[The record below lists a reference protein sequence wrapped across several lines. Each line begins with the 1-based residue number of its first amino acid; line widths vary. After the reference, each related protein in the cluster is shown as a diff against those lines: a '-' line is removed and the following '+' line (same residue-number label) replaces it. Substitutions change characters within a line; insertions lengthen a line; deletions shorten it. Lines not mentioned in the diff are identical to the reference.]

1 MNIPAYPIKFQPILK
16 EKVWGG
22 TKLMKLLNK
31 SSLASNVGESWE
43 ISDVENNISVV
54 SNGLLKGQSISEIV
68 RDYKEELLG
77 KHVFKQ
83 FGNKFPLLFKF
94 IDAKKTLS
102 VQLHPDDVLAKKRHN
117 SFGKTEMWY
126 IIQADTDSELIL
138 GFNQKINK
146 NIFLNAVENNQIE
159 AILHKEKIKQGDAFY
174 ISPGLVHAI
183 GAGVLLA
190 EIQQTSDV
198 TYRIYDW
205 NRPDTN
211 GQLRELHNDLAIN
224 AIDFD
229 ANTNKKFSSE
239 KKNSPLLVESPY
251 FSVSVFNTKDQTYRN
266 ISKIDSFV
274 VYMCVSGNTEINCE
288 GASENLITGETVL
301 IPAAVQE
308 IYFKN
313 GNAQL
318 LEIYVPI
325 Y

>member
-1 MNIPAYPIKFQPILK
+1 MNLPLYPIKFQPILK

-43 ISDVENNISVV
+43 ISDVENDISIV
-54 SNGLLKGQSISEIV
+54 SNGVLKGQSISKILQ
-68 RDYKEELLG
+68 DFKEELVG
-77 KHVFKQ
+77 QNVFQQ

-94 IDAKKTLS
+94 IDAKETLS
-102 VQLHPDDVLAKKRHN
+102 VQLHPDDALAKKRHN

-126 IIQADTDSELIL
+126 IIQADTNSELIL
-138 GFNQKINK
+138 GFNQKIDK
-146 NIFLNAVENNQIE
+146 NSFLNAIDNDQIE

-174 ISPGLVHAI
+174 ISPGFVHAI

-190 EIQQTSDV
+190 EIQQSSDV

-205 NRPDTN
+205 SRTDFN
-211 GQLRELHNDLAIN
+211 GEMRELHIDLAID
-224 AIDFD
+224 AIDLNLF
-229 ANTNKKFSSE
+229 NTFRLNTLNEELINTK
-239 KKNSPLLVESPY
+239 Y
-251 FSVSVFNTKDQTYRN
+251 FSVHKFNTENTTLRN
-266 ISKIDSFV
+266 LKTIDSFV
-274 VYMCVSGNTEINCE
+274 VYMCVSGNTEIIC
-288 GASENLITGETVL
+288 GDVSENLVTGETVL
-301 IPAAVQE
+301 IPAAVEE